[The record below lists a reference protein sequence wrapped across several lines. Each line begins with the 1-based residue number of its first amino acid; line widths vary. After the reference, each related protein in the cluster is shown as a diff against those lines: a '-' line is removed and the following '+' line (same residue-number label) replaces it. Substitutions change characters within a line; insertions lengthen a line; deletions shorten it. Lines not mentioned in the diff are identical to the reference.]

1 MKIDLKNKTALIC
14 ASSYGI
20 GFSCANILAT
30 TNANIILTSR
40 VKSNLKKAE
49 TAIKKNIKNLN
60 QKNKVF
66 CYEVDFSNKSLTKN
80 FISKIKKIHNIDILI
95 LNTGGPVPGNFS
107 SFKNIDDF
115 EKETSA
121 ITFSASLLIQQL
133 LPNMKINGFGRIINI
148 SSIGLVKPITNL
160 AVSNASRSYLAGL
173 MVGIGNEVA
182 PYGITINTILPG
194 IIWTKRQEQLVK
206 LEAKKN
212 NINIKEMIKIKLSNV
227 PANKIGEPNDIGH
240 LATFLSSQYASY
252 INGQFIAV
260 DGGKLGIKR

>member
-40 VKSNLKKAE
+40 LESNLKKAE
-49 TAIKKNIKNLN
+49 ISIKKTIKSLN

-66 CYEVDFSNKSLTKN
+66 SYKVDFSNKSLTKE
-80 FISKIKKIHNIDILI
+80 FILKVKKIHKIDILI
-95 LNTGGPVPGNFS
+95 LNTGGPTPGNFS
-107 SFKNIDDF
+107 SFKSIEDF
-115 EKETSA
+115 EKETSF
-121 ITFSASLLIQQL
+121 ITFSASLLIKQL
-133 LPNMKINGFGRIINI
+133 LPNMKKNGFGRIINI

-173 MVGIGNEVA
+173 MVGISNEVA
-182 PYGITINTILPG
+182 SYGITINTILPG
-194 IIWTKRQEQLVK
+194 IIWTKRQEQLIK
-206 LEAKKN
+206 IEAK
-212 NINIKEMIKIKLSNV
+212 INKISIKKMIQIKSNKV
-227 PANKIGEPNDIGH
+227 PSNKIGEPNDIGH
-240 LATFLSSQYASY
+240 LSTFLSSNYASY

-260 DGGKLGIKR
+260 DGGKLGIKS